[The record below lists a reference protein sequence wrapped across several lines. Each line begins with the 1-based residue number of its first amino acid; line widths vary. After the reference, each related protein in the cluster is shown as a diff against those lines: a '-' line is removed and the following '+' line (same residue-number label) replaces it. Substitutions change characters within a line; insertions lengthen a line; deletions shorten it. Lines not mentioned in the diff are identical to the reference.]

1 MVCKNIRERGHILLS
16 WVGCVI
22 MLFMEQSIEQKINAI
37 IQVLDAL
44 AIAVKEGFEQ
54 VDKRFE
60 QVDKRFEQVD
70 KRFEEVESQLR
81 AVKQDVENIRLR

>member
-1 MVCKNIRERGHILLS
+1 
-16 WVGCVI
+16 

-60 QVDKRFEQVD
+60 QVDKRFS
-70 KRFEEVESQLR
+70 EVESQLR
-81 AVKQDVENIRLR
+81 AVKQDVESIRLRQDNVAYRFELNELQQRVMRLEDSVLKR

>member
-1 MVCKNIRERGHILLS
+1 
-16 WVGCVI
+16 
-22 MLFMEQSIEQKINAI
+22 MLFMEQSIEQKINTI
-37 IQVLDAL
+37 VQVLDAL
-44 AIAVKEGFEQ
+44 AIAVKECFEQ